1 MKMKREPAILYDL
14 RKNKSLLLMVF
25 PAVIFFLLFSYI
37 PMGGIVL
44 AFKNLDYSLGIL
56 KSPWVGMANFKFF
69 FQSGKAFLVTRNTVL
84 YNLAF
89 ICVNTVLNL
98 TVAILLSEMTHK
110 VFKKVSQTI
119 LLLPYFVS
127 WVVVSAILYNLL
139 NYEYGLI
146 NSFLTFLGREPVD
159 VYGNPGVWKYILVA
173 LNAWKEIGY
182 GSIVYLA
189 AIMGIDREIY
199 EASEIDGASAFR
211 QVYYITL
218 PSLRPTIII
227 LILLAIGN
235 VFRGNFGMFY
245 QVIGN
250 NGTLFNATDVIDT
263 FVFRSLT
270 QTKEYG
276 MSAAAGFY
284 QSGMCFVILM
294 LTNYMVK
301 KVEPDYALF

>member
-1 MKMKREPAILYDL
+1 
-14 RKNKSLLLMVF
+14 MVL
-25 PAVIFFLLFSYI
+25 PAVCFFVLFSYV

-44 AFKNLDYSLGIL
+44 AFKNLDYSLGIF
-56 KSPWVGMANFKFF
+56 KSPWVGFENFTFF

-84 YNLAF
+84 YNTAF

-98 TVAILLSEMTHK
+98 TVAILLSEMSSRL
-110 VFKKVSQTI
+110 FKKAAQTM

-139 NYEYGLI
+139 NYEYGIL
-146 NSFLTFLGREPVD
+146 NTFLTTLGFQAVD

-173 LNAWKEIGY
+173 LNAWKDVGY

-199 EASEIDGASAFR
+199 EAAEIDGATAFKKIFH
-211 QVYYITL
+211 ITL

-235 VFRGNFGMFY
+235 IFRGNFGMFY

-263 FVFRSLT
+263 FVFRSLI
-270 QTKEYG
+270 QTREYG

-284 QSGMCFVILM
+284 QSVLCFVILM
-294 LTNYMVK
+294 LSNTIVK
-301 KVEPDYALF
+301 KIDPDYALF

>member
-1 MKMKREPAILYDL
+1 MKRKNEPAILYDI
-14 RKNKSLLLMVF
+14 RKNKSLLLMVL
-25 PAVIFFLLFSYI
+25 PAVCFFVLFSYV

-44 AFKNLDYSLGIL
+44 AFKNLDYSLGIF
-56 KSPWVGMANFKFF
+56 KSPWVGFENFTFF

-84 YNLAF
+84 YNTAF

-98 TVAILLSEMTHK
+98 TVAILLSEMSSRL
-110 VFKKVSQTI
+110 FKKAAQTM

-139 NYEYGLI
+139 NYEYGIL
-146 NSFLTFLGREPVD
+146 NTFLTTLGFQAVD

-173 LNAWKEIGY
+173 LNAWKDVGY

-199 EASEIDGASAFR
+199 EAAEIDGATAFKKIFH
-211 QVYYITL
+211 ITL

-235 VFRGNFGMFY
+235 IFRGNFGMFY

-263 FVFRSLT
+263 FVFRSLI
-270 QTKEYG
+270 QTREYG

-284 QSGMCFVILM
+284 QSVLCFVILM
-294 LTNYMVK
+294 LSNTIVK
-301 KVEPDYALF
+301 KIDPDYALF

>member
-1 MKMKREPAILYDL
+1 VKRKNEPAILYDI
-14 RKNKSLLLMVF
+14 RKNKSLLLMVL
-25 PAVIFFLLFSYI
+25 PAVCFFVLFSYV

-44 AFKNLDYSLGIL
+44 AFKNLDYSLGIF
-56 KSPWVGMANFKFF
+56 KSPWVGFENFTFF

-84 YNLAF
+84 YNTAF

-98 TVAILLSEMTHK
+98 TVAILLSEMSSRL
-110 VFKKVSQTI
+110 FKKAAQTM

-139 NYEYGLI
+139 NYEYGIL
-146 NSFLTFLGREPVD
+146 NTFLTTLGFQAVD

-173 LNAWKEIGY
+173 LNAWKDVGY

-199 EASEIDGASAFR
+199 EAAEIDGATAFKKIFH
-211 QVYYITL
+211 ITL

-235 VFRGNFGMFY
+235 IFRGNFGMFY

-263 FVFRSLT
+263 FVFRSLI
-270 QTKEYG
+270 QTREYG

-284 QSGMCFVILM
+284 QSVLCFVILM
-294 LTNYMVK
+294 LSNTIVK
-301 KVEPDYALF
+301 KIDPDYALF